1 MAERELEPDADPV
14 AVARSIVLTRL
25 TAAPRSRAELATT
38 LAERGVPDD
47 AAREVLDR
55 FTELGLVD
63 DRAYAELLV
72 RTRHEQRGLARRALG
87 AELRRR
93 GVDDELAQEALE
105 GLAPEDEAAT
115 ARRLVQARLRTMGR
129 LDAETKRRRLA
140 AMLARK
146 GYSAGLAYAV
156 VRDAVASEADDSE
169 DGFGVDPHDGPGA
182 GDGEPDDAGWAAD
195 DGDGWSR

>member
-25 TAAPRSRAELATT
+25 TAAPRSRAELAAT
-38 LAERGVPDD
+38 LSERGVPDE

-55 FTELGLVD
+55 FTDLGLVD

-105 GLAPEDEAAT
+105 GLAPEDETAT
-115 ARRLVQARLRTMGR
+115 ARRLVQTRLRTMGR

-146 GYSAGLAYAV
+146 GYSAGLAYSV
-156 VRDAVASEADDSE
+156 VRDAVASETDDHG
-169 DGFGVDPHDGPGA
+169 DGFGVDPPDSPVA
-182 GDGEPDDAGWAAD
+182 GDEAGCAAD